1 MRILLTL
8 CTFFMIVPTLTFCQ
22 IITKVTKVGTTSAP
36 FLKIEPGAR
45 AVAMGGAFVAVDNDA
60 TAIYWNPAGIARLP
74 KTEIILIH
82 TQWLAGTSF
91 DFAGFILPLGTLG
104 TIGASITS
112 LSMSEMKV
120 RTVFYPE
127 GTGEKYGAGD
137 VAIGLSYARNLTDR
151 FSIGFN
157 GKYIQQH
164 IWHMSSSAFAVDI
177 GTLFTTQFNGMKIG
191 MSISNFGTKMRLD
204 GKDTSI
210 KYDLDPIKYGNNDRI
225 PANLE
230 TDDFSLPL
238 LFRVGLAMDVLKSS
252 RNRITLA
259 IDAVHPN
266 DNTENLN
273 LGTEYI
279 FNNMISLRTGYK
291 NLFTKDSEEG
301 FTAGAGIK
309 YGLHGNVLLK
319 IDFSYQDFGNLNNVH
334 RFSIGLEL

>member
-1 MRILLTL
+1 MKRILFL
-8 CTFFMIVPTLTFCQ
+8 CIFIIIVPTFTFSQ
-22 IITKVTKVGTTSAP
+22 IITNVTKVGTTSAP
-36 FLKIEPGAR
+36 FLKVEPGAR
-45 AVAMGGAFVAVDNDA
+45 AVGMGGAFVAVANDA
-60 TAIYWNPAGIARLP
+60 TAIFWNPAGIARLT

-91 DFAGFILPLGTLG
+91 DFVGFILPLGTFGTLG
-104 TIGASITS
+104 VSITS
-112 LSMSEMKV
+112 LSMGEMKV

-191 MSISNFGTKMRLD
+191 MSISNFGTNMQLD
-204 GKDTSI
+204 GKDTMI
-210 KYDLDPIKYGNNDRI
+210 NYDPDPVKYGNNDRI
-225 PANLE
+225 PAHMQ
-230 TDDFSLPL
+230 TDKFSLPL
-238 LFRVGLAMDVLKSS
+238 LFRVGVAMDILKGK
-252 RNRITLA
+252 RNRMTLA

-273 LGTEYI
+273 LGVEHV
-279 FNNMISLRTGYK
+279 FNNMIFLRIGYK
-291 NLFTKDSEEG
+291 NLFTKDGEEG
-301 FTAGAGIK
+301 LTAGAGMK
-309 YGLHGNVLLK
+309 YRLIGNTSLK
-319 IDFSYQDFGNLNNVH
+319 IDFSYQDFGRLNNVH
-334 RFSIGLEL
+334 RFSMGLEF